1 MVTTRPQFCHQCGTE
16 LLDREHDGRTRRYC
30 PDCERFFFVNAVP
43 AVDVFV
49 RDGDRLLVLRE
60 PGDDGRWT
68 IPGGHPE
75 YDEEPAHAAAR
86 ELEEETGLSAETEA
100 LSILTAIH
108 SEYRGLHYNN
118 IGYLLAFEDTGG
130 DLTAGP
136 EAAELA
142 FWTPAEVR
150 DSDLTRDI
158 DVQRLP
164 LVFD

>member
-1 MVTTRPQFCHQCGTE
+1 MVTIRPQFCHQCGAE
-16 LLDREHDGRTRRYC
+16 LVDREHDGRPRRYC

-75 YDEEPAHAAAR
+75 YDEDPVDAAAR
-86 ELEEETGLSAETEA
+86 ELEEETGLRADSEA
-100 LSILTAIH
+100 LSVLTVIH

-118 IGYLLAFEDTGG
+118 IGYLLDYDDAEGE
-130 DLTAGP
+130 LTTGP

-142 FWTPAEVR
+142 FWTPDEVR
-150 DSDLTRDI
+150 ESESTRAI
-158 DVQRLP
+158 DVERLS